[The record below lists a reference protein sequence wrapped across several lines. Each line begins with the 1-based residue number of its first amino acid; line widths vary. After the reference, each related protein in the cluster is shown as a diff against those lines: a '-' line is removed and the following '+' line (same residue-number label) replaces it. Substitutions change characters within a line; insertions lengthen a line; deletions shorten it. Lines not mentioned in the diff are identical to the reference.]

1 MLGCGGVRS
10 RVAGPREGR
19 QVPDGYGLLVTRDL
33 ADAPSTE
40 PEARHARDAAHAV
53 NAADAPDAR
62 YPQDGPDA
70 LRDVRAITADPGRAR
85 HYGHFYGLEPLP
97 DGDRPLLVVHGNC
110 QAESLRQLLQD
121 APGAPWSSVR
131 IPPVH
136 ELAADEVPL
145 LHRLLGQAD
154 VVLTQPIGD
163 DYHDLPVGA
172 GQVQQ
177 TAARARTV
185 VWPVIFYSG
194 LHPWQ
199 IVHQDAEEGAPP
211 LVPYHD
217 ARTVLR
223 AAGGAPLRPAS
234 QAAAAVSEWSIGE
247 LRRRERA
254 AGAVP
259 VSDLVLEAGAGA
271 MRTVNHPANLVLVAL
286 ARRVQEELGLLATAV
301 DPGRRLLDAVQ
312 APVEAGVLEGLGLDP
327 SAARE
332 SWLIAGDPVTDAE
345 VAATQLAWLRSRPR
359 VLDDIVRRHRTQ
371 LALIAELADDPA
383 PPAGPASR

>member
-1 MLGCGGVRS
+1 VS
-10 RVAGPREGR
+10 
-19 QVPDGYGLLVTRDL
+19 RDL
-33 ADAPSTE
+33 TDASSSE
-40 PEARHARDAAHAV
+40 SAAHQPPG
-53 NAADAPDAR
+53 APDAR
-62 YPQDGPDA
+62 DPLADA
-70 LRDVRAITADPGRAR
+70 DVPRHVRAITADPGRAR
-85 HYGHFYGLEPLP
+85 HYGQFYGLEPLP
-97 DGDRPLLVVHGNC
+97 GGDRPLLVVHGNC

-145 LHRLLGQAD
+145 LHRLLEQAD
-154 VVLTQPIGD
+154 VVLTQPISD

-172 GQVQQ
+172 GQVEQ

-199 IVHQDAEEGAPP
+199 IVHQDAEEGDPP

-223 AAGGAPLRPAS
+223 AAGGPSPRSAS
-234 QAAAAVSEWSIGE
+234 KAALDVSAWSIAE

-271 MRTVNHPANLVLVAL
+271 MRTVNHPANRVLVAL
-286 ARRVQEELGLLATAV
+286 ARRVEEVLGLAAAAV
-301 DPGRRLLDAVQ
+301 DPGRRLLDAVHT
-312 APVEAGVLEGLGLDP
+312 PVEAEVLDGLGLDP

-332 SWLIAGDPVTDAE
+332 SWLIAGDSVTDAE
-345 VAATQLAWLRSRPR
+345 VAATQLAWLRDRPR

-371 LALIAELADDPA
+371 LALVSELEDDAA
-383 PPAGPASR
+383 PPAGPVSR

>member
-1 MLGCGGVRS
+1 M
-10 RVAGPREGR
+10 
-19 QVPDGYGLLVTRDL
+19 TRDL
-33 ADAPSTE
+33 TDARSTE
-40 PEARHARDAAHAV
+40 PEAHRAPCAPG
-53 NAADAPDAR
+53 APDV
-62 YPQDGPDA
+62 
-70 LRDVRAITADPGRAR
+70 LRDVGAITADPGRAR

-145 LHRLLGQAD
+145 LHRLLKRAD
-154 VVLTQPIGD
+154 VVLTQPIAD
-163 DYHDLPVGA
+163 DYHGLPVGV
-172 GQVQQ
+172 GQVQR
-177 TAARARTV
+177 TATRARTV
-185 VWPVIFYSG
+185 VWPVIRYSG

-199 IVHQDAEEGAPP
+199 LVNQHAEEGDPP

-223 AAGGAPLRPAS
+223 AVGGAPLRSAS
-234 QAAAAVSEWSIGE
+234 QAAVAVSQWSLAE

-271 MRTVNHPANLVLVAL
+271 MRTINHPANPVLVAL
-286 ARRVQEELGLLATAV
+286 ARRVEEVLGLPATAV
-301 DPGRRLLDAVQ
+301 DPGRRLLDAVH
-312 APVEAGVLEGLGLDP
+312 APVEAEVLDSLGLDP

-332 SWLIAGDPVTDAE
+332 SWLIAGDSVPDEE
-345 VAATQLAWLRSRPR
+345 VAATQLAWLRGRPH
-359 VLDDIVRRHRTQ
+359 VLDAIVRRQRTQ
-371 LALIAELADDPA
+371 LALVAELADDPA
-383 PPAGPASR
+383 VPAGSASR

>member
-1 MLGCGGVRS
+1 M
-10 RVAGPREGR
+10 
-19 QVPDGYGLLVTRDL
+19 TRDL
-33 ADAPSTE
+33 TDARSIE
-40 PEARHARDAAHAV
+40 PDARDASS
-53 NAADAPDAR
+53 
-62 YPQDGPDA
+62 
-70 LRDVRAITADPGRAR
+70 DVRAITADPARAR

-131 IPPVH
+131 LPPVH

-145 LHRLLGQAD
+145 LQRLLARAD
-154 VVLTQPIGD
+154 VVLTQPIAD
-163 DYHDLPVGA
+163 DYHDLPLGA

-177 TAARARTV
+177 TATRARTV
-185 VWPVIFYSG
+185 VWPVIRYSG

-199 IVHQDAEEGAPP
+199 IVHHHAEEGDPP

-223 AAGGAPLRPAS
+223 AASGAPLRPAA
-234 QAAAAVSEWSIGE
+234 QVAVAVSESSIAE
-247 LRRRERA
+247 LRRREAA

-271 MRTVNHPANLVLVAL
+271 MRTINHPANPVLVGL
-286 ARRVQEELGLLATAV
+286 ARRAEEVLGLPATAV
-301 DPGRRLLDAVQ
+301 DPGRRLLDAVH
-312 APVEAGVLEGLGLDP
+312 APVEAEVLDALGIDS

-332 SWLIAGDPVTDAE
+332 SWLIAGEPVPDAE
-345 VAATQLAWLRSRPR
+345 VAATQLAWLQSRPH
-359 VLDDIVRRHRTQ
+359 VVDDIVRRHRTQ
-371 LALIAELADDPA
+371 LALLAELAEDPA
-383 PPAGPASR
+383 ASAGPADR